1 MIHDPEGDVWKDDFD
16 IDQAA
21 TLGCVLS
28 MYSPLVDDVDEIAC
42 HLNVMRCA
50 LANPKE
56 SDDWRRT
63 SIFQTL
69 IKIGGKNC
77 LVIIDSRSCIN
88 AVASGMVTK
97 LWLNII
103 LNLNH
108 TKCHG

>member
-1 MIHDPEGDVWKDDFD
+1 MHPP
-16 IDQAA
+16 
-21 TLGCVLS
+21 S
-28 MYSPLVDDVDEIAC
+28 VDDVDKITR
-42 HLNVMRCA
+42 HLNVVRCA
-50 LANPKE
+50 PDNPKE

-88 AVASGMVTK
+88 AVALGMVTK